1 MIRNI
6 VFDIGDVLVGYSPK
20 KELERFGTNLNRIEE
35 ANNLITKDDNWKKY
49 LKGLIK
55 IEELLPYYIN
65 LYGEYKLEI
74 EIILKKENQNYIV
87 YEIKDNTKVLNI
99 LSKKYNIYIL
109 SNINKEIF
117 EHIMENFNL
126 KDKIQGGIYSFKE
139 HILKPDKR
147 IYEILINAYNINP
160 EETIYIDD
168 KEKNI
173 LVANKLG
180 FTGIQCRLN
189 DSLEEL
195 LKKEEIYLEYTG
207 DNC

>member
-1 MIRNI
+1 MK
-6 VFDIGDVLVGYSPK
+6 FD
-20 KELERFGTNLNRIEE
+20 TNDL
-35 ANNLITKDDNWKKY
+35 
-49 LKGLIK
+49 
-55 IEELLPYYIN
+55 
-65 LYGEYKLEI
+65 
-74 EIILKKENQNYIV
+74 KENLKNYIV

-147 IYEILINAYNINP
+147 IYEILINTYNINP

-195 LKKEEIYLEYTG
+195 LKKEGIILEYTG